1 MATSSERTLSP
12 PKDLEASPVREIPEH
27 QHEFLEGMQLI
38 FVLVPLTLIYFL
50 VMLDSSIVSTA
61 TPQITS
67 DFNSLLD
74 VGWYGGAYQLG
85 TSVMESLSGKVFTQF
100 KTKVRA
106 AGSRMRG
113 FP

>member
-12 PKDLEASPVREIPEH
+12 PKKDLEAPPVNEIPEH
-27 QHEFLEGMQLI
+27 QHEFLKGTQLVL
-38 FVLVPLTLIYFL
+38 VLVPLTLIYVL

-74 VGWYGGAYQLG
+74 VGWYGGAFQLG
-85 TSVMESLSGKVFTQF
+85 TSVMESLSGKVFT
-100 KTKVRA
+100 
-106 AGSRMRG
+106 
-113 FP
+113 